1 MMHIGWTTTETL
13 EDAERLARDAVRE
26 RIAACAQV
34 DGPITSFFIWEDE
47 LKKTEEY
54 RITFKFVSDRSEK
67 ISAWIRENH
76 PYTTPEWLTSVC
88 EDISPDYLLWARRV
102 QGSTESSPARGENAI
117 SLSKKGTQLL
127 RARKY
132 HEAEE
137 VLLAACEID
146 PENPYILVGLGDL
159 YREQKKFDRAISYYE
174 KLLRFEA
181 DNVFALRGIGDAHR
195 GLNLH
200 EEAIVY
206 WKRYLECNPEDIQ
219 VMTRVGDSYKKLKNI
234 KKSEKYYLKALEV
247 DPDDRYALL
256 GIGTLYYKSE
266 RDERA
271 LEYLERL
278 LNIDDSYVAV
288 LTMVGNIYR
297 RRQDFDRAITAYMKA
312 VQYEPG
318 NTFALYGLGDCYR
331 WQQNFPEVI
340 RWWGKILEKEPKNQV
355 MHSRVGDALLNIG
368 DLDRAM
374 EHYEKSLA
382 IRFDPYALMGMSKIH
397 RSRNE
402 FDQAMDCCARILSE
416 LPEHERARAELAEV
430 CRAMGEPE
438 RAEIIMRELKQG

>member
-1 MMHIGWTTTETL
+1 MMHIGWTTTETR
-13 EDAERLARDAVRE
+13 EDAEKLARDAIRDKV
-26 RIAACAQV
+26 AACARI
-34 DGPITSFFIWEDE
+34 DGPISSFYIWQDE
-47 LKKTEEY
+47 LKKSEEY
-54 RITFKFVSDRSEK
+54 RITFKFVSDRAET

-76 PYTTPEWLTSVC
+76 PYKTPEWLTTIC
-88 EDISPDYLLWARRV
+88 ENISPDYLLWARRV
-102 QGSTESSPARGENAI
+102 QGSGNASPARGENAI

-127 RARKY
+127 KAKKY
-132 HEAEE
+132 AEAEE

-159 YREQKKFDRAISYYE
+159 YREQKKFDRAISHYE
-174 KLLRFEA
+174 KLLRFEP

-206 WKRYLECNPEDIQ
+206 WKRYLECNPKDLQ
-219 VMTRVGDSYKKLKNI
+219 VMTRVGDSFKKLKNL
-234 KKSEKYYLKALEV
+234 KKSEKYYLMALEV
-247 DPDDRYALL
+247 DADDRYALL

-266 RDERA
+266 RDDKA

-278 LNIDDSYVAV
+278 LAIDDRYVAV

-297 RRQDFDRAITAYMKA
+297 RRQEFDQAIAAYSKA
-312 VQYEPG
+312 AEYEPG

-331 WQQNFPEVI
+331 WKKEFDQVI
-340 RWWGKILEKEPKNQV
+340 HWWSRILDKEPKNQV
-355 MHSRVGDALLNIG
+355 IHSRVGDALLNLS

-374 EHYEKSLA
+374 DHYEKSLA

-397 RSRNE
+397 RTRGE
-402 FDQAMDCCARILSE
+402 FDQAMDCCARIISE
-416 LPEHERARAELAEV
+416 LPEHDRARAELAEV
-430 CRAMGEPE
+430 CKAMGDPE
-438 RAEIIMRELKQG
+438 RAEVIMKELHK

>member
-1 MMHIGWTTTETL
+1 MMHIGWTTTATIE
-13 EDAERLARDAVRE
+13 EAEKLARDAIRDKV
-26 RIAACAQV
+26 AACAQI
-34 DGPITSFFIWEDE
+34 DGPITSFFIWEYE
-47 LKKTEEY
+47 LKKIPEY
-54 RITFKFVSDRSEK
+54 RITFKFVSDHSEK
-67 ISAWIRENH
+67 ISAWIREHH
-76 PYTTPEWLTSVC
+76 PYNTPEWLTAVC
-88 EDISPDYLLWARRV
+88 ENIAPDYLLWARRV
-102 QGSTESSPARGENAI
+102 QGSNAGAPARGENAI

-127 RARKY
+127 KARKY
-132 HEAEE
+132 SEAED

-159 YREQKKFDRAISYYE
+159 YREQKKFDRAISHYE
-174 KLLRFEA
+174 KLLRVEA

-206 WKRYLECNPEDIQ
+206 WKHYLECNPKDLQ

-234 KKSEKYYLKALEV
+234 KKSEEYYLKALNV

-266 RDERA
+266 RDEKA
-271 LEYLERL
+271 LKYLEHL
-278 LNIDDSYVAV
+278 LSIDNHYVAV

-297 RRQDFDRAITAYMKA
+297 RRQEFDRAIAAYMKA
-312 VQYEPG
+312 TEYEPG

-331 WQQNFPEVI
+331 WKQDFDQVI
-340 RWWGKILEKEPKNQV
+340 NWWGKILEKEPKNQV
-355 MHSRVGDALLNIG
+355 MHSRVGDAMLNTG
-368 DLDRAM
+368 RFDQAM
-374 EHYEKSLA
+374 KHYEKSLA
-382 IRFDPYALMGMSKIH
+382 IRFDPYALMGMSKIY

-416 LPEHERARAELAEV
+416 LPEHERARTELAEV
-430 CRAMGEPE
+430 CRAIGEPE
-438 RAEIIMRELKQG
+438 RAEVILRELRG